1 MSVVQKAIAYRDR
14 KNAYIVVKKINNP
27 YGPGSGSVISIGS
40 TLKGDIENPT
50 WKVHIPVELASAVV
64 QAIGDITL
72 THIDF
77 ESLSEDECL

>member
-14 KNAYIVVKKINNP
+14 KNAYIVVKKIDQP

-40 TLKGDIENPT
+40 TLKGVIENPT
-50 WKVHIPVELASAVV
+50 WKVHIPIEIASAVV
-64 QAIGDITL
+64 QAIGDMTF

-77 ESLSEDECL
+77 ESMTEDECL

>member
-14 KNAYIVVKKINNP
+14 KNAYIVVKKIDQP

-50 WKVHIPVELASAVV
+50 WKVHIPIEIASAAVSY
-64 QAIGDITL
+64 
-72 THIDF
+72 THLRAH
-77 ESLSEDECL
+77 ET